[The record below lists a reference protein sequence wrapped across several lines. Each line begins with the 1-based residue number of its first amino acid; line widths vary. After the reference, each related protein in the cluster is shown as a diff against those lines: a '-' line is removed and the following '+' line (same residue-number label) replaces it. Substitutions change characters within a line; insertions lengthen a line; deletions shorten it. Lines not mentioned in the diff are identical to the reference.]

1 MGTLSNW
8 RRYRHFT
15 WSSEP
20 REGPA
25 TCSAQG
31 VPSFLSYLKILSVG
45 PVPGIET
52 ATARSAVKRSTDWA
66 NLAAV
71 KRNLRNSLVD
81 NHSWIN
87 NQTDIFVVHLF
98 ISSAKEKFYPRKEY
112 NPHHIGVSKQW
123 NGGHVCVSN
132 HSCGSSVKSFC
143 YVNNFLLFQEIC
155 TSCRPSE
162 WEGSI
167 SIFFRC
173 CLDIKIFIVIFFL
186 LLLSLLA
193 LLRVFILNITLLI
206 PLRDL
211 RSNKQTFWL

>member
-1 MGTLSNW
+1 MLIGDTIQLE
-8 RRYRHFT
+8 T
-15 WSSEP
+15 I
-20 REGPA
+20 
-25 TCSAQG
+25 
-31 VPSFLSYLKILSVG
+31 PSFYVVIRATRRSSHLQCTGSTWVLVRSRESKPRPPALQSRALPTELIL
-45 PVPGIET
+45 P
-52 ATARSAVKRSTDWA
+52 
-66 NLAAV
+66 AV
-71 KRNLRNSLVD
+71 KRNLRNSLAD

-123 NGGHVCVSN
+123 NGGHVC
-132 HSCGSSVKSFC
+132 SVKSFC

-173 CLDIKIFIVIFFL
+173 CLDIKIFIVIFFFT
-186 LLLSLLA
+186 SPVVVA